1 MRIALSHPS
10 SVPFMAMAELSVV
23 LAALTAPRF
32 TLRPSLPALPP
43 KPGLYAI
50 YGDDRSWEELR
61 LGASQTGLPLY
72 VGKAEDSVVK
82 SDLKTH
88 FEDGRTGSSTV
99 RRSFAAL
106 LRATLSLSG
115 RPRNLAK
122 PGYFSN
128 YGLSAADDAKLTQW
142 MRDRL
147 ELAVWPADGERPL
160 VVVEDEVLRHWNPPI
175 NLTGVT
181 HRWRS
186 IIQAARK
193 VMADEARS
201 WSPETR

>member
-1 MRIALSHPS
+1 
-10 SVPFMAMAELSVV
+10 MAQLSVV
-23 LAALTAPRF
+23 LAALRAPRF
-32 TLRPSLPALPP
+32 LLRPSLPILPP

-50 YGDDRSWEELR
+50 YGDDHAWEELR
-61 LGASQTGLPLY
+61 LGSKPMDLPLY

-82 SDLKTH
+82 RDLKTH

-106 LRATLSLSG
+106 LRSTLHLSG
-115 RPRNLAK
+115 RPRNPAN

-128 YGLSAADDAKLTQW
+128 YGLSAADDAKLTRW

-147 ELAVWPADGERPL
+147 EISVWPSDGRRSL
-160 VVVEDEVLRHWNPPI
+160 TVVEDEVLQHWNPPI
-175 NLTGVT
+175 NIAGVT

-186 IIQAARK
+186 FVQAERK
-193 VMADEARS
+193 VMAAQARS
-201 WSPETR
+201 WKPGAGDDMR